1 MEQNRILSGV
11 SLLLFAFTCT
21 QAQSNDSTSVPLT
34 KLFYHIDKH
43 VAGSFTYNNGLNH
56 ILAAALSFGI
66 VKSGLDWKVNRA
78 AYNDRSIAHAGLP
91 AVEVGGT
98 APVLIPIGLLIYG
111 KVENNN
117 DLQNAALALGQAA
130 VISVVLSSAYKAITG
145 RRPPGIL
152 HGEGGDSKNYSGDFK
167 FGFLNRGV
175 YNGWPSSH
183 TMNAFALAATLSE
196 LYPNA
201 TALKTAAFAYASL
214 VGLGVSVNI
223 HWFSDAVAGALIG
236 YSIGKVVG
244 ADFRNETKTEP
255 PVGFHLTPS
264 GVSFTYS
271 F

>member
-1 MEQNRILSGV
+1 M
-11 SLLLFAFTCT
+11 
-21 QAQSNDSTSVPLT
+21 QAQTKDSTSVPLT

-43 VAGSFTYNNGLNH
+43 FVGSFTYNDGLNH
-56 ILAAALSFGI
+56 ILAAGLSFGI
-66 VKSGLDWKVNRA
+66 VKSGIDWKVNRL
-78 AYNDRSIAHAGLP
+78 AYNNRSVANAGLP
-91 AVEVGGT
+91 SVTVGGT
-98 APVLIPIGLLIYG
+98 APIIVPIGLLIYG
-111 KVENNN
+111 KVEH
-117 DLQNAALALGQAA
+117 DGDIQNTALALGQAA
-130 VISVVLSSAYKAITG
+130 IISVVMSSAYKAFTG

-152 HGEGGDSKNYSGDFK
+152 HGGSGDNNDYSGDFK

-183 TMNAFALAATLSE
+183 TMNAFAMAATLSE

-201 TALKTAAFAYASL
+201 AALKTIAYTYASF

-244 ADFRNETKTEP
+244 ADFGKQTQTEQSL
-255 PVGFHLTPS
+255 GFYFTPS
-264 GVSFTYS
+264 GINFTYS